1 VSLPDAPDAIQPR
14 LTLAPGAAAFEED
27 KDSMP
32 GDEPT
37 ADRGAMSVASAVSA
51 SPNLVSEA
59 AGTSTVASA
68 QKRGESIIS
77 VRNVDYTLD
86 IAGRPLNILK
96 NVDFDVAPAQVV
108 AIVGP
113 SGSGKTSLLMLL
125 AGLEKATSGDVIV
138 GGQRL
143 NGLDE
148 DDLARF
154 RRRTV
159 GIVFQSF
166 HLIPS
171 LSALDNV
178 ALALEIADPKMKP
191 AAVREAAVAALTAVG
206 LGERVHHRPAALSG
220 GEQQRVG
227 LARAMIA
234 RPRLLLADEPTGNLD
249 QSTGAMVIELMFDL
263 ARKQGTAV
271 VLITHDPQ
279 LAARADRVWT
289 MTQGELVETQPV
301 KA

>member
-1 VSLPDAPDAIQPR
+1 
-14 LTLAPGAAAFEED
+14 
-27 KDSMP
+27 MP

-51 SPNLVSEA
+51 SPNLVTGSA
-59 AGTSTVASA
+59 QTATVASA
-68 QKRGESIIS
+68 QMRGDSIIS
-77 VRNVDYTLD
+77 VRHVDYTLD

-125 AGLEKATSGDVIV
+125 AGLERPTSGTIV
-138 GGQRL
+138 VDGNDLMALG
-143 NGLDE
+143 E
-148 DDLARF
+148 DALALY
-154 RRRTV
+154 RRRSV

-178 ALALEIADPKMKP
+178 ALPLEIADPGRPLKDVRAD
-191 AAVREAAVAALTAVG
+191 AAAMLESVG
-206 LGERVHHRPAALSG
+206 LGGRLHHRPSALSG

-227 LARAMIA
+227 LARAMVGK
-234 RPRLLLADEPTGNLD
+234 PRLLLADEPTGNLD
-249 QSTGAMVIELMFDL
+249 QTTGAVVIELMFGL

-271 VLITHDPQ
+271 VMITHDPG
-279 LAARADRVWT
+279 LAARADRVFT
-289 MTQGELVETQPV
+289 MTQGELTETTPE
-301 KA
+301 KP

>member
-1 VSLPDAPDAIQPR
+1 MRFSHWLSQ
-14 LTLAPGAAAFEED
+14 APGPAAFEED
-27 KDSMP
+27 EDHMP
-32 GDEPT
+32 GEEPT

-51 SPNLVSEA
+51 SPNLVTGSAE
-59 AGTSTVASA
+59 TSTVASTQRQA
-68 QKRGESIIS
+68 ESIIS

-178 ALALEIADPKMKP
+178 ALALEIADPRMKP
-191 AAVREAAVAALTAVG
+191 AAVREAATAALTAVG
-206 LGERVHHRPAALSG
+206 LGERLHHRPAALSG

-289 MTQGELVETQPV
+289 MTLGELVETQPG